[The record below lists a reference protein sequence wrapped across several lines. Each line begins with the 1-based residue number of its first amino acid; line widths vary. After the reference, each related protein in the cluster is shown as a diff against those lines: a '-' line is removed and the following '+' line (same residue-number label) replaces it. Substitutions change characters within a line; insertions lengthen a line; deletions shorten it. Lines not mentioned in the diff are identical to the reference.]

1 MIKTTNIY
9 SNNDAVSMARKINR
23 LRNLG
28 VDFELAIAKGIDGE
42 NVVSLTWDETE
53 YERALENEEEF

>member
-9 SNNDAVSMARKINR
+9 SNNDAVSLARKINR

-28 VDFELAIAKGIDGE
+28 VDFELSIVKGIGGE
-42 NVVSLTWDETE
+42 NVVNLSWDEKE
-53 YERALENEEEF
+53 YEEALNAEEEF